1 MLKFKVLITIKS
13 QNTDIKYETEA
24 TYNEKN
30 NYLYYFETDED
41 KTFAIY
47 DFTKNIL
54 KRDNLKM
61 YQELQFLKNNITIN
75 QINLKDLNRSLEI
88 EIFTSN
94 IISDKPNITVNYLLN
109 AEKYLY
115 KIEVLEELKCVS

>member
-47 DFTKNIL
+47 DFAKNIL

-61 YQELQFLKNNITIN
+61 YQEFQFLKNNITIN

-94 IISDKPNITVNYLLN
+94 VISDKPNITVNYLLN

-115 KIEVLEELKCVS
+115 KIEVLEELKWVS

>member
-13 QNTDIKYETEA
+13 QNTDIKYKTEA

-115 KIEVLEELKCVS
+115 KIEVLEELK

>member
-1 MLKFKVLITIKS
+1 MLKFKILITIKS

-47 DFTKNIL
+47 DFAKNIL

-94 IISDKPNITVNYLLN
+94 VISDKPNITVNYLLN

-115 KIEVLEELKCVS
+115 KIEVLEELK

>member
-115 KIEVLEELKCVS
+115 KIEVLEELK

>member
-47 DFTKNIL
+47 DFAKNIL

-94 IISDKPNITVNYLLN
+94 VISDKPNITVNYLLN

-115 KIEVLEELKCVS
+115 KIEVLEELKWVS

>member
-115 KIEVLEELKCVS
+115 KIEVLEELKWVS